1 MNVEQIKNIVEEAI
15 DKSKLF
21 VVEVNCSPSNKI
33 TVAVDAFHNIT
44 LDECVFISR
53 AIESKLNRD
62 EEDFELEVTSP
73 GLSQPFK
80 VHQQYLKN
88 QGKEVEVL
96 LKDGEKLTGI
106 LQNVSSDGIELALFA
121 QKKKSKKPPVE
132 EPEKEFY
139 KFEEIKWTKEHIK
152 F

>member
-1 MNVEQIKNIVEEAI
+1 MDVQQIQEIVEEVI
-15 DKSKLF
+15 DKNKFF
-21 VVEVNCSPSNKI
+21 VVEITCSLSNKI

-44 LDECVFISR
+44 LDECAVISR

-62 EEDFELEVTSP
+62 EEDFELEVSSP

-88 QGKEVEVL
+88 QGKEVDVL

-106 LQNVSSDGIELALFA
+106 LQNITSEGIELAPLA
-121 QKKKSKKPPVE
+121 KKKKSKKTPIN
-132 EPEKEFY
+132 EPEQEFY